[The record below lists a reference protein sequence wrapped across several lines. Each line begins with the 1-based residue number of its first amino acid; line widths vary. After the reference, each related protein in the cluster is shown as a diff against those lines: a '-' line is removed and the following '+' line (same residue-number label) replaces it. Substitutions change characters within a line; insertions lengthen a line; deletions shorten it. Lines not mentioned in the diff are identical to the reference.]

1 MLNKVSIQIRAKMGT
16 IKRFEDLEIW
26 QLARELLKLIYDDFR
41 NCKDFTFKNQIIAA
55 GLSIMNNAAEG
66 FSRDSDKEFKQF
78 LNISKGS
85 DGEVKSMYYV
95 AEDQKYI
102 TIEIANDR
110 RNRTDVL
117 MMKITNFMF
126 YLKK

>member
-1 MLNKVSIQIRAKMGT
+1 MGT
-16 IKRFEDLEIW
+16 IKKFEDLVIW

-41 NCKDFTFKNQIIAA
+41 NCKDYNLKDQVIAA
-55 GLSIMNNAAEG
+55 GLSIKNNIAEG

-85 DGEVKSMYYV
+85 CGEVKSVYYS
-95 AEDQKYI
+95 AEDQNYVSP
-102 TIEIANDR
+102 EIARDR
-110 RNRTDVL
+110 RKRASVL
-117 MMKITNFMF
+117 LTKITNFMF

>member
-1 MLNKVSIQIRAKMGT
+1 MGT

-26 QLARELLKLIYDDFR
+26 QLARELLNLIYEDFKH
-41 NCKDFTFKNQIIAA
+41 CKDYNLKNQIIDAA
-55 GLSIMNNAAEG
+55 LSVMNNIAEG

-95 AEDQKYI
+95 AENQRYI
-102 TIEIANDR
+102 SKETALDR
-110 RNRTDVL
+110 RNRTSVL
-117 MMKITNFMF
+117 LIKITNFMF

>member
-1 MLNKVSIQIRAKMGT
+1 MGT

-26 QLARELLKLIYDDFR
+26 QLARELLNLIYDDFR
-41 NCKDFTFKNQIIAA
+41 FCKDFTLKNQVIDA
-55 GLSIMNNAAEG
+55 GLSVMNNIAEG

-95 AEDQKYI
+95 AEILKPMISSENYTPANCCWFMANREPVNHQLS
-102 TIEIANDR
+102 IAD
-110 RNRTDVL
+110 
-117 MMKITNFMF
+117 
-126 YLKK
+126 

>member
-1 MLNKVSIQIRAKMGT
+1 MAT

-26 QLARELLKLIYDDFR
+26 QLARELLNLIYEDFR
-41 NCKDFTFKNQIIAA
+41 NCKDFNFKNQIIAA
-55 GLSIMNNAAEG
+55 GLSIKNNIAEG

-78 LNISKGS
+78 LNISRGS
-85 DGEVKSMYYV
+85 DGEVKSMHYT
-95 AEDQKYI
+95 AEDQRYV
-102 TIEIANDR
+102 TSAIAEVR

-117 MMKITNFMF
+117 YEKITHFMD

>member
-1 MLNKVSIQIRAKMGT
+1 MGT

-26 QLARELLKLIYDDFR
+26 QLARELLKLIYNDCR

-55 GLSIMNNAAEG
+55 GLSIMNNTAEG

-85 DGEVKSMYYV
+85 DGEVKSMYYI
-95 AEDQKYI
+95 AEDQKYV
-102 TIEIANDR
+102 TTEIANDR
-110 RNRTDVL
+110 RNRADIL

>member
-1 MLNKVSIQIRAKMGT
+1 VEKSCEIYNRAKMGT

-26 QLARELLKLIYDDFR
+26 QLARELSKLIYDDFR
-41 NCKDFTFKNQIIAA
+41 SCKDFTFKNQIISAA
-55 GLSIMNNAAEG
+55 LSIMNNIAEG

-95 AEDQKYI
+95 AEDQKYVS
-102 TIEIANDR
+102 IETATER
-110 RNRTDVL
+110 RNRTEVL
-117 MMKITNFMF
+117 MLKITNFMF

>member
-1 MLNKVSIQIRAKMGT
+1 MGT

-26 QLARELLKLIYDDFR
+26 QLARELLNLIYEDFK
-41 NCKDFTFKNQIIAA
+41 NCKDYVLKNQVIGA
-55 GLSIMNNAAEG
+55 GLSVMNNIAEG

-95 AEDQKYI
+95 AEDQRYVTEVTAI
-102 TIEIANDR
+102 DR

-117 MMKITNFMF
+117 MYKITNFMF

>member
-85 DGEVKSMYYV
+85 DGEVKSMHYV